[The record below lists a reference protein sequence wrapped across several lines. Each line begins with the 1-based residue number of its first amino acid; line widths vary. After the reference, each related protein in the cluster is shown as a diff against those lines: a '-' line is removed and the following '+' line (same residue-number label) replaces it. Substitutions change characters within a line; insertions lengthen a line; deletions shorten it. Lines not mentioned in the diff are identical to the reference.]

1 MQGMPQSIQFL
12 QRSLLLALTPI
23 CGICKGTALHTNYKL
38 TKQSIIMATE
48 ITIFEPQNF
57 GVIVQSA
64 PQAYSEN
71 KVSHT
76 RCLQFG
82 QQLLDRVNTEG
93 MSDALDQEIA
103 VFIDRAKKT
112 VKKMNGKRS
121 GVTQIFD
128 TIRSAYTALENEVD
142 PAKKGTIPA
151 QLQEERNRYAA
162 KKREEAEAKRRAE
175 AMRLAQEQA
184 RAKYAAD
191 VEADLLRQYDALAA
205 SACNRLIE
213 LDKSLTLE
221 NYAIVADG
229 VKNFAETLP
238 EDWYENLRAEVLLP
252 TVLPVDEAHKIA
264 ADVKQR
270 LHQRFV
276 EQYTFEVSG
285 TRQDILDRL
294 PSKRKELERIAKAN
308 AEEAARIKAQME
320 ERERKEAE
328 QRAKEKAEREAQ
340 EKAAAELAAKKQ
352 EMDGLFGAAQAEI
365 QTYQPKTQVRKR
377 INVLNPEGFMQVVGM
392 WWSQCGCT
400 MTVAEL
406 EKEFKKQLTFCSKL
420 ANDKEHPI
428 FIQSEHIEYVDDVK
442 AK

>member
-1 MQGMPQSIQFL
+1 MTTEMTNKREQYGAGTSIAE
-12 QRSLLLALTPI
+12 RT
-23 CGICKGTALHTNYKL
+23 GIAPKG
-38 TKQSIIMATE
+38 E

-57 GVIVQSA
+57 GTIVKAA

-71 KVSHT
+71 QVSHA

-82 QQLLDRVNTEG
+82 QQLLDRVNAEG
-93 MSDALDQEIA
+93 MSDTLDQEIA

-151 QLQEERNRYAA
+151 QLQEVRNRYAA

-175 AMRLAQEQA
+175 AMRIAKEQA
-184 RAKYAAD
+184 RTKYAAD
-191 VEADLLRQYDALAA
+191 VEADLLRQYDAFAA
-205 SACNRLIE
+205 SSCNRLLE

-229 VKNFAETLP
+229 VKNFGETMP
-238 EDWYENLRAEVLLP
+238 EEWFNNLRPEVLLP
-252 TVLPVDEAHKIA
+252 TVLSVGEAGQIA

-270 LHQRFV
+270 LRQRFV
-276 EQYTFEVSG
+276 EQYAFEVSG

-294 PSKRKELERIAKAN
+294 PSKRKELERIAAAN
-308 AEEAARIKAQME
+308 AEEAERIKAQMA

-328 QRAKEKAEREAQ
+328 ARAKEKAEREAQ
-340 EKAAAELAAKKQ
+340 EKAAAELAAQKQ

-377 INVLNPEGFMQVVGM
+377 INVLNPEGFMQVLGM
-392 WWSQCGCT
+392 WWSQHGCT
-400 MTVAEL
+400 LTVAEL